1 MKKFLLFGLSVLS
14 AVLLSS
20 CEDLPEE
27 SNGTGRYDF
36 TFNEYIEMPVVLD
49 NSIYFPYIPQ
59 LQFSPS
65 SSFSSNVKDL
75 IPNIDNNSCLITGLT
90 PNTDYYFRFYEQDF
104 LGARIYSNAASLK
117 TKGTIIEPINE
128 YVNSVG
134 NSQEACFRFKVNYAS
149 EILNDYVKVYLVLE
163 DDVDNSTFAYEG
175 YSVGNDIY
183 EANTLLYGNPSTYTF
198 HYAIVYGYYKQYQD
212 GIVLERT
219 ESRTAVLSY

>member
-1 MKKFLLFGLSVLS
+1 MTKTMKKFLLFGLSVLS

-90 PNTDYYFRFYEQDF
+90 PNTDY
-104 LGARIYSNAASLK
+104 
-117 TKGTIIEPINE
+117 
-128 YVNSVG
+128 
-134 NSQEACFRFKVNYAS
+134 
-149 EILNDYVKVYLVLE
+149 
-163 DDVDNSTFAYEG
+163 
-175 YSVGNDIY
+175 
-183 EANTLLYGNPSTYTF
+183 
-198 HYAIVYGYYKQYQD
+198 
-212 GIVLERT
+212 
-219 ESRTAVLSY
+219 